1 MSLALSRSV
10 INVEP
15 GLGLAAMQQ
24 QIHYP
29 RARQREAQPLN
40 PSTLNPSTPQPLN
53 EKQMKKLLSIIAI
66 AGLLMACN
74 DKPAAQ
80 VGETVEVQVGDSTV
94 KAVVVDPAST
104 TSVTKFQPTG
114 DLEKDAEFVV
124 VNSLKVTADMLE
136 GKATQADQDAAS
148 QMLLDAMKYYQDLD
162 QAKGEQ
168 FRQIVN
174 KKLLEHANEFKKK

>member
-1 MSLALSRSV
+1 
-10 INVEP
+10 
-15 GLGLAAMQQ
+15 
-24 QIHYP
+24 
-29 RARQREAQPLN
+29 
-40 PSTLNPSTPQPLN
+40 
-53 EKQMKKLLSIIAI
+53 MKKLLSIIAI

-104 TSVTKFQPTG
+104 TSVTKVQPTG

-124 VNSLKVTADMLE
+124 VNSLKVTADMLD
-136 GKATQADQDAAS
+136 GKATQADHDAAS

-168 FRQIVN
+168 FRQIVS
-174 KKLLEHANEFKKK
+174 KKLLEHANDFKKK